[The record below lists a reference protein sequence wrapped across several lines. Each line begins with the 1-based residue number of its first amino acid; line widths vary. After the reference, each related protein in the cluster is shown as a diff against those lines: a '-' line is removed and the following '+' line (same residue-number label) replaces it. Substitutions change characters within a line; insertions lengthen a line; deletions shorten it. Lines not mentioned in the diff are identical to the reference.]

1 MGDKVKRCKL
11 RRQPASPRHSRL
23 AMWGSLWGFPDEA
36 NEIQRHDK
44 HLASHSKFR
53 CRTSSDLRSANGTRR
68 TSYLVHST
76 RQGLG
81 QRLCPC
87 GRSLAQTRVLLGT
100 AALEPPAR
108 LSRCLRWLNTITKV
122 GKTSPAVNK
131 LHQRNNRGPSA
142 APNRATNAIPTVY
155 QSAMNVGDVSP
166 HVSA

>member
-1 MGDKVKRCKL
+1 MGGTVKRCKV

-36 NEIQRHDK
+36 NGIQRHDK

-53 CRTSSDLRSANGTRR
+53 CRTPSDLRSANGTRR
-68 TSYLVHST
+68 TSCPVNST

-81 QRLCPC
+81 QQLCPR
-87 GRSLAQTRVLLGT
+87 GRSLAQPCADARLAGYCCTRASGT
-100 AALEPPAR
+100 AMPLLAVAQHQQ
-108 LSRCLRWLNTITKV
+108 RWPSVTRH
-122 GKTSPAVNK
+122 
-131 LHQRNNRGPSA
+131 HQRNNRGPSA